1 MTNINV
7 IKLVIVKHLIMLFE
21 MYSYFEY
28 LICLYVLT
36 LIVSK
41 RNSHQIDPLTFIF
54 EWNY

>member
-54 EWNY
+54 E